1 MPEPPGNAHAAPQ
14 TPQLPETAPTPP
26 YKPQPPGPHSIQ
38 VALDEVVWFHGNDP
52 LMWSSSVYQG
62 LLAKGIEVH
71 YITRERLI
79 RAQKHIDKVRNQR
92 LRAMKQHP
100 DRPVDTTWP
109 VPAPGLAPSRRE
121 QLIHNLRKLC
131 QAKKRLTDAPV
142 VYNNTSSGNGAGA
155 SQPSEETLMS
165 TALQVKESDFRSAL
179 VAMGFDNANNPE
191 KWDLRRLNRK
201 VSSPEEFDSLVEA
214 MKSAP
219 EGADH
224 DLIANM
230 GDVLR
235 EGGSIDIVSDTEV
248 ETAVHETNGHGEDP
262 VQTQEP
268 SKKKG
273 KKMTTATA
281 PAPRKTKATKGGK
294 PAAKPVA
301 KATKNKESTRGPSLL
316 DAAAQ
321 VLKAS
326 KKPLKVEEIFNKI
339 QEKGLWEERK
349 GKTPKATLA
358 AAIYVEIKK
367 KGDEARFEKAERGE
381 FRYKG

>member
-1 MPEPPGNAHAAPQ
+1 MQA
-14 TPQLPETAPTPP
+14 
-26 YKPQPPGPHSIQ
+26 
-38 VALDEVVWFHGNDP
+38 ALDEVVWFHGKDP

-71 YITRERLI
+71 HITRERLN
-79 RAQKHIDKVRNQR
+79 RAQQHTDKVRNQR
-92 LRAMKQHP
+92 LRAMKQQP
-100 DRPVDTTWP
+100 DRPVDITWP
-109 VPAPGLAPSRRE
+109 AAPELPPNRRE
-121 QLIHNLRKLC
+121 RMIHNLKMLR
-131 QAKKRLTDAPV
+131 QAKSHLPSGLVT
-142 VYNNTSSGNGAGA
+142 YNNTTSGNAAGA
-155 SQPSEETLMS
+155 SQPSEDKSMT
-165 TALQVKESDFRSAL
+165 TALQVQESDFRSAL
-179 VAMGFDNANNPE
+179 LAMGFDKASDPE

-214 MKSAP
+214 MKQAP

-224 DLIANM
+224 DLIANI

-235 EGGSIDIVSDTEV
+235 EGGSVDIVSDTEV
-248 ETAVHETNGHGEDP
+248 DNAVHETNGHGEDP
-262 VQTQEP
+262 VPSQEP

-281 PAPRKTKATKGGK
+281 PAPRKTKAAKATKGGK
-294 PAAKPVA
+294 PVQAAKSA
-301 KATKNKESTRGPSLL
+301 KKESTRGPSLL
-316 DAAAQ
+316 DAAVQ

-358 AAIYVEIKK
+358 AAMYVEIKK
-367 KGDEARFEKAERGE
+367 KGDEARFEKGERGE
-381 FRYKG
+381 FRYRG